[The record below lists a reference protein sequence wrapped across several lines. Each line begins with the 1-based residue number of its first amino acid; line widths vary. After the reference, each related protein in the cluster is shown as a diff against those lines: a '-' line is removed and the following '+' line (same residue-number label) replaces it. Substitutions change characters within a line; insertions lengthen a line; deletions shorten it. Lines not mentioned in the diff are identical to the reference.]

1 MYLLLGNSRIESCDY
16 EGVIRL
22 FEHARAQM
30 QPHLGQG
37 LSMVSLVSF
46 LMAIFQHIETA
57 PNL

>member
-1 MYLLLGNSRIESCDY
+1 MYLLLGNLRIESCDY
-16 EGVIRL
+16 EGVIQL
-22 FEHARAQM
+22 FKHAQAQM

-46 LMAIFQHIETA
+46 LMAIFQHIKTA